1 MSTLATLR
9 HKEKSQAAMLDA
21 SRTTGALLADRNA
34 PASAVEQHA
43 TRLVRAQA
51 ALTETRAQLSA
62 TYARLGAAPLF
73 NTTLKPP
80 APAAR
85 APAAAQLESV
95 LEAIGTQM
103 SAQHTSMFG
112 APDDP
117 TAPPGLAQKIA
128 AFEKRRARAAAAA
141 AADTGAAAAGT
152 KRRAGSDAPE
162 GRPAAGDALADE
174 VAALNARLDAQRVAH
189 RTVAD
194 SVRALTTRI
203 EQSVREQAPAVV
215 RAAALDEGRVQALE
229 AMHKATQDMVD
240 DLGEEVAALSV
251 RDDEHRAWAAR
262 LGALHAQVTETTGR
276 FAAQEQR
283 ARDALGQL
291 AALEAALQAALD
303 DDAVDPAAVA
313 RETDALLRARLA
325 PLLARLRESV
335 RAEVARAQTD
345 AAGAKAQIERVLK
358 LAQAVAKKAPNGGTQ
373 GH

>member
-73 NTTLKPP
+73 NTTFKPP

-85 APAAAQLESV
+85 ALAAARLESV

-117 TAPPGLAQKIA
+117 AAPPGLAQKIA
-128 AFEKRRARAAAAA
+128 ALEKRRERAAA

-189 RTVAD
+189 RKVAD
-194 SVRALTTRI
+194 SVRALTARI

-215 RAAALDEGRVQALE
+215 RAAPLDEGRVQALE